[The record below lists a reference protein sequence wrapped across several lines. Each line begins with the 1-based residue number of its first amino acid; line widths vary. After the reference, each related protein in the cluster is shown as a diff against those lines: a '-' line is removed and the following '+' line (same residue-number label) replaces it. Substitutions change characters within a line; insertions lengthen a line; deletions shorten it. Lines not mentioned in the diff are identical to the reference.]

1 MIIRSEK
8 LSRGVIVSQQSQSC
22 AVTLCTQELL
32 NSQLR
37 TRLLTPTDTNPQESW
52 VRVRMSDLSAM
63 LHDED
68 LCRYCPIYAT
78 RTKTNQALKPIAE
91 YVTVFAD
98 QPSQSGHRRYKYS
111 EGCKNLQLTDKG
123 KHLDPS
129 TLLVT
134 IWRRCHKDCSA
145 LQWEERVTCAD
156 VAQRLVQVR

>member
-1 MIIRSEK
+1 M
-8 LSRGVIVSQQSQSC
+8 IVSQQSQSC

-37 TRLLTPTDTNPQESW
+37 ARLLTPTDTNPLESW

-156 VAQRLVQVR
+156 VAQRLVKVR

>member
-1 MIIRSEK
+1 
-8 LSRGVIVSQQSQSC
+8 
-22 AVTLCTQELL
+22 
-32 NSQLR
+32 
-37 TRLLTPTDTNPQESW
+37 
-52 VRVRMSDLSAM
+52 MSDLSAM

-111 EGCKNLQLTDKG
+111 EGCKKLQLTDKG

-129 TLLVT
+129 TLLDGGAVT
-134 IWRRCHKDCSA
+134 RTVAHFNGKRGS
-145 LQWEERVTCAD
+145 RVQTSRND
-156 VAQRLVQVR
+156 